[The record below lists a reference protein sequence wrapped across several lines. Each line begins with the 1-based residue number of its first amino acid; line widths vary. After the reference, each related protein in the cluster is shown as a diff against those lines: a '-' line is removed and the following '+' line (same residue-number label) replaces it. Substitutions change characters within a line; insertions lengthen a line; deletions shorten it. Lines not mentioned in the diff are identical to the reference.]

1 MRPPVSRLLAALC
14 VCALALPLAPA
25 PHAQGFG
32 RNKVQYDDFDWHVLE
47 TEHFDVYYYPEER
60 HLAEIGA
67 EAAEEAYAD
76 LENRFDFSF
85 NHRVPILFYAANLH
99 FKQTNTTPGFIPDG
113 VGGFYEFL
121 KGRVVIPADGNVQ
134 RFRRVVK
141 HELVHVFTFNKLA
154 RVLRDHR
161 RPVERVLP
169 LWFTEGLA
177 EYWSGEPDH
186 QHEMILRDAVASNFF
201 VQLDDMDRIAG
212 SYVMYKQGEAFCRF
226 VAETYG
232 EERILDLIDNVW
244 RDQDFAEVV
253 AFVLGESFHDV
264 SDRWWDWV
272 RAQYLPKLE
281 HAEVASLVAPP
292 VAARGA
298 HFKPVVHTFPDG
310 RREVVTVGNRGGYTE
325 VLATPVDADLRP
337 LAEPEVLVRGGRSLD
352 FEAFHLLDS
361 RMDVSAD
368 GLLAFV
374 TKRGE
379 RDVIHL
385 YDLRQRQREAM
396 LGFDELVGIYSP
408 TVSPDGRQ
416 VAFTGISRGGFAD
429 LYLYDRDASVA
440 PGAPEASGA
449 RGMGGTGLLR
459 QLTADPYDDR
469 DPDFSP
475 DGLAIAF
482 SSDRTAYAA
491 PGVPSFNL
499 FEYDLT
505 SDNIAYVTA
514 GAQMDRAPRYSPDGR
529 RIAFVSARR
538 EADGKF
544 SAMDLWQADLRPE
557 APLAPPPVA
566 IAPGGGEGAGD
577 GSSGD
582 GSSGRPRSSPQPGAS
597 GVAVPEPPAPEAA
610 GPRLPHP
617 TAEPS
622 THPVPGTLYPTGI
635 EVRQLSRFTGATY
648 DPFWADDST
657 LVFAAFEDFRFTVRA
672 FDADSAAAAPR
683 QRRAVMAP
691 ATSEAWAYARYKAPE
706 GEPAR
711 PYRRRYALDIAA
723 GSFTSAP
730 TGDYNA
736 GGATVAFSDMLGDDR
751 FYVTAYSASPDG
763 RSFLDGLNLG
773 VTRVHV
779 GRRANVGY
787 GVFRRAGPLFDRGDP
802 DQAEGIPGYQ
812 QIHGALGLVSYPL
825 SSFRRVD
832 LSTSLG
838 YSAKETLGFSS
849 ETGGFGLDTLQT
861 LTFANGMALVHDN
874 ALYGLFGPVDG
885 WRANA
890 GVAYTTDLLQSALSY
905 YTLSADVRH
914 YARLSRD
921 VTFASWGLARANV
934 GRRARFNLLG
944 GSWSARGFPLLRIR
958 AQRMLFTSQELRFP
972 LVKAPYLIAPALGAL
987 GIAGLNGAAF
997 VDVAHAWNNDGSA
1010 PDLYNVNS
1018 FSVGRTFGS
1027 AGVGARLNLFG
1038 AFVLRYDLGYRFPDG
1053 LQWAEREG
1061 FGQFFFG
1068 WDF

>member
-459 QLTADPYDDR
+459 QDALQLLNGLDR
-469 DPDFSP
+469 RGVHPLPHREPEAGRVAELDQREHPVE
-475 DGLAIAF
+475 
-482 SSDRTAYAA
+482 
-491 PGVPSFNL
+491 PGRPCRL
-499 FEYDLT
+499 
-505 SDNIAYVTA
+505 
-514 GAQMDRAPRYSPDGR
+514 
-529 RIAFVSARR
+529 
-538 EADGKF
+538 
-544 SAMDLWQADLRPE
+544 DLRPPADARLDE
-557 APLAPPPVA
+557 VAPP
-566 IAPGGGEGAGD
+566 GLEAGPSFGCPTIMD
-577 GSSGD
+577 GSG
-582 GSSGRPRSSPQPGAS
+582 
-597 GVAVPEPPAPEAA
+597 
-610 GPRLPHP
+610 
-617 TAEPS
+617 
-622 THPVPGTLYPTGI
+622 
-635 EVRQLSRFTGATY
+635 
-648 DPFWADDST
+648 
-657 LVFAAFEDFRFTVRA
+657 
-672 FDADSAAAAPR
+672 
-683 QRRAVMAP
+683 
-691 ATSEAWAYARYKAPE
+691 
-706 GEPAR
+706 
-711 PYRRRYALDIAA
+711 
-723 GSFTSAP
+723 
-730 TGDYNA
+730 
-736 GGATVAFSDMLGDDR
+736 
-751 FYVTAYSASPDG
+751 
-763 RSFLDGLNLG
+763 
-773 VTRVHV
+773 
-779 GRRANVGY
+779 
-787 GVFRRAGPLFDRGDP
+787 
-802 DQAEGIPGYQ
+802 
-812 QIHGALGLVSYPL
+812 
-825 SSFRRVD
+825 
-832 LSTSLG
+832 
-838 YSAKETLGFSS
+838 
-849 ETGGFGLDTLQT
+849 
-861 LTFANGMALVHDN
+861 
-874 ALYGLFGPVDG
+874 
-885 WRANA
+885 
-890 GVAYTTDLLQSALSY
+890 
-905 YTLSADVRH
+905 
-914 YARLSRD
+914 
-921 VTFASWGLARANV
+921 
-934 GRRARFNLLG
+934 
-944 GSWSARGFPLLRIR
+944 
-958 AQRMLFTSQELRFP
+958 
-972 LVKAPYLIAPALGAL
+972 
-987 GIAGLNGAAF
+987 
-997 VDVAHAWNNDGSA
+997 
-1010 PDLYNVNS
+1010 
-1018 FSVGRTFGS
+1018 
-1027 AGVGARLNLFG
+1027 
-1038 AFVLRYDLGYRFPDG
+1038 
-1053 LQWAEREG
+1053 
-1061 FGQFFFG
+1061 
-1068 WDF
+1068 